1 MELRNII
8 TFIKVTE
15 LQSFSKAALAL
26 GYSQSNITMQIK
38 QLEQDL
44 NCALFNRIGK
54 KISLTE
60 QGSEF
65 LTYANSISH
74 LIENAKSALS
84 TQSEPCGILTIGIL
98 ESLCSSYLPQ
108 LIYTFYNKYPKVN
121 TIIKIGT
128 FEELAAMLN
137 QNIIDIL
144 WTYDDP
150 ISNQNWTK
158 ALEFQSEIQVI
169 AAKNHPLLQ
178 HQKKASFSH
187 LENSTFIF
195 TEVNCSYRRHF
206 ERALQ
211 SAGISYHVFLEIG
224 NTEIIKKF
232 VESGLCLSI
241 LPVFSFQKELELDS
255 LAVIPM
261 SDFSLSMDSQIFFHK
276 DKLPTS
282 AMLAFLDQVKT
293 LL

>member
-1 MELRNII
+1 MELRNIL

-38 QLEQDL
+38 QLEQSL
-44 NCALFNRIGK
+44 NCSLFNRIGK

-65 LTYANSISH
+65 LIYANSISH
-74 LIENAKSALS
+74 LIENAKSAVS
-84 TQSEPCGILTIGIL
+84 TQTEPCGNLKIGIL

-108 LIYTFYNKYPKVN
+108 LIHDFYKKYPNVN
-121 TIIKIGT
+121 TVIKIGT
-128 FEELAAMLN
+128 FEELSTMLN
-137 QNIIDIL
+137 QNTIDIL
-144 WTYDDP
+144 WTFDDR

-158 ALEFQSEIQVI
+158 VMELQSDIRVI
-169 AAKNHPLLQ
+169 VSKNHPLLQ
-178 HQKKASFSH
+178 DKKKVSFSK

-195 TEVNCSYRRHF
+195 TEVNCSYRKQF
-206 ERALQ
+206 ESALQ
-211 SAGISYHVFLEIG
+211 SAGVSYHVFLEIG

-232 VESGLCLSI
+232 VESGLCLSV
-241 LPVFSFQKELELDS
+241 LPEFSFQKELEQDY
-255 LAVIPM
+255 LAVLPM
-261 SDFSLSMDSQIFFHK
+261 ADFSLSMYSQIFFHK
-276 DKLPTS
+276 EKLPTS
-282 AMLAFLDQVKT
+282 AMMAFLDQLKT